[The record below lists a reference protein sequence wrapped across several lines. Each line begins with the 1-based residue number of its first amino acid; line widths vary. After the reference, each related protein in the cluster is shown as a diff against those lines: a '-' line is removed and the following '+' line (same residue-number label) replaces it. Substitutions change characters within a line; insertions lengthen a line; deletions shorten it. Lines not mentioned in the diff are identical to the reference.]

1 MLMPSIFGED
11 LFDDFMDFPF
21 DDRFE
26 KRLNKELFGRKN
38 PVFGK
43 NVSRLMKT
51 DVREKKD
58 SYELDVDL
66 PGFSKDEIKVSL
78 EDGYLTISAAKS
90 HDGKDDE
97 KEGKYI
103 RRERFSGACSRTFYV
118 GDAVEQADVK
128 ASFKHGILKLS
139 IPKKEEK
146 PAVEENKYISIE
158 G

>member
-43 NVSRLMKT
+43 NASRMMKT

-97 KEGKYI
+97 K
-103 RRERFSGACSRTFYV
+103 
-118 GDAVEQADVK
+118 
-128 ASFKHGILKLS
+128 
-139 IPKKEEK
+139 
-146 PAVEENKYISIE
+146 
-158 G
+158 